1 MAEEDAGKKG
11 SRPMVETIMNV
22 EGTKKLGPP
31 ADRKKNNEKIL
42 AAYAD
47 RPETRD
53 PKHMQGMERS
63 MEQAPKSLGER
74 IDDDE
79 L

>member
-1 MAEEDAGKKG
+1 MADEEAEKKVTK
-11 SRPMVETIMNV
+11 PMVETIMNV
-22 EGTKKLGPP
+22 EGTKKIGPAP
-31 ADRKKNNEKIL
+31 DRKKNNEKIL

-53 PKHMQGMERS
+53 PRYMQGMEES
-63 MEQAPKSLGER
+63 MNKAPKSLGER

>member
-1 MAEEDAGKKG
+1 MADEEGTKSK
-11 SRPMVETIMNV
+11 PLVETIMNTA
-22 EGTKKLGPP
+22 GTKKLGPP
-31 ADRKKNNEKIL
+31 PDREKNNDKIL

-53 PKHMQGMERS
+53 PRHMEGMERS
-63 MEQAPKSLGER
+63 MEHDPKSLGER

>member
-1 MAEEDAGKKG
+1 MAEEEAEKK
-11 SRPMVETIMNV
+11 STKPMVETIMNV
-22 EGTKKLGPP
+22 QGNKKLGPP
-31 ADRKKNNEKIL
+31 PDRKKNNDKIL

-53 PKHMQGMERS
+53 PRYMQGMEDS
-63 MEQAPKSLGER
+63 MTKEPKSLGER

-79 L
+79 M

>member
-1 MAEEDAGKKG
+1 MADEEAKKG

-22 EGTKKLGPP
+22 EGTKKIGPP
-31 ADRKKNNEKIL
+31 PDRKKNNEKIL

-53 PKHMQGMERS
+53 PKYMQGMEDS
-63 MEQAPKSLGER
+63 INKAPKSLGER

>member
-1 MAEEDAGKKG
+1 MADDDKKG
-11 SRPMVETIMNV
+11 SRPLVETIMNV

-31 ADRKKNNEKIL
+31 GDRKKNNEKIL

-47 RPETRD
+47 QAETRD
-53 PKHMQGMERS
+53 PRFMKGMEDS
-63 MEQAPKSLGER
+63 MNRDPKSLGER

-79 L
+79 I